1 MQADVASL
9 ARLPGPTDLIFSRQM
24 MQHMCNSDVGL
35 VIDLIS
41 RSGARCRTLA
51 EPSRNLRGTLART
64 PIMYSILYTYSM
76 PYCLLTQVPYVH
88 RCRNLS
94 ARAPMYTHY
103 VGRTHYVL
111 TMYSP

>member
-64 PIMYSILYTYSM
+64 PIMYSILYT
-76 PYCLLTQVPYVH
+76 
-88 RCRNLS
+88 
-94 ARAPMYTHY
+94 
-103 VGRTHYVL
+103 
-111 TMYSP
+111 